1 MRVNNNLTDIYKKD
15 IPKQLNIFNYY
26 VMRYDA
32 YRVNPLFSYF
42 TVQDIA
48 ELNKIARSP
57 YYHGKMTEK
66 YDKIKEIMW
75 RRGFVLIGG
84 GTNRRAFECVYDPR
98 VVAKVATDSV
108 GFTSNLKEYVN
119 QNVLKPFCNK
129 IFEVTPCGTLALIE
143 RVVPIKDVFEY
154 TKYCSEIYDILFM
167 KFRNNEIAMDDIGC
181 NAMKNWGYRQGF
193 GPILLDYPTMYVAD
207 LKKRSCK
214 ALINGKLCNGTLDY
228 DDGFN
233 NIVCTEC
240 GTTYKA
246 VTLSKPK
253 GDSIYELLEA
263 VGYHKSTGKGATKKM
278 RFEIISSK
286 TGKVESSGNCDSR
299 SKYVNYSVNGPHVVA
314 NERTATKKH
323 KKIGIIITDSKTGEE
338 IGNSHNVKLE
348 DVAVVKPA
356 KKEEPKKVV
365 EQQKPEEP
373 VVEIDTNIK
382 NDFSIDYQEYTSTLL
397 SLNEDVIKAKDN
409 ASFKL
414 FEDVER
420 FKEMEKTVESEN
432 IDTSNESD
440 EENEVS
446 SINHTEE
453 DIEVTEPTVIDPPKL
468 KFEIE
473 DSKTYKVDLSN
484 VINNADE
491 FINRF
496 NQLNSGINFDVLNDP
511 EYTEMAQ
518 VELLKIINNSL
529 IVNNPYISEQ
539 EAKRIYDGMC
549 TATAFI
555 EEDCTNVISSDNVNN
570 SSCLLN
576 YVIDLMVGNNENIND
591 NNRLTRFE
599 MFFRLINIVK
609 NTKSFCISIINL
621 WKTLISTMSYDID
634 YNDDIKVFCIY
645 REIYDKYYEIISRAL
660 SDYRL
665 NIVVSGA
672 NKYSLTNII
681 SIISVGISELM
692 EIVNDEFGQ
701 YIKGDKYITIA
712 ISDYDTQ
719 ITDCSVDNIESCD
732 EEEEPVVVEEE
743 KSNESFRG
751 MSRKQ
756 RNKYQKRRKN
766 NRYDY

>member
-26 VMRYDA
+26 VMCYDA

-48 ELNKIARSP
+48 ELNKIAKSP

-143 RVVPIKDVFEY
+143 KVVPIKDVFEY
-154 TKYCSEIYDILFM
+154 TKYCREIYDILFM

-181 NAMKNWGYRQGF
+181 NALKNWGYRQGF
-193 GPILLDYPTMYVAD
+193 GPVLLDYPTMYVAD

-240 GTTYKA
+240 GTTYKS
-246 VTLSKPK
+246 VTLSKPQ

-263 VGYHKSTGKGATKKM
+263 VGYRKSTGKGATKKM

-314 NERTATKKH
+314 NERTVTKKQ

-338 IGNSHNVKLE
+338 IGNSHNVKLK
-348 DVAVVKPA
+348 DVAIVKPA
-356 KKEEPKKVV
+356 KKKEEPKKVV
-365 EQQKPEEP
+365 EEPKSKEP
-373 VVEIDTNIK
+373 VVVIDEDIK
-382 NDFSIDYQEYTSTLL
+382 NDFSIDYQKYTSVLL
-397 SLNEDVIKAKDN
+397 ELNEDVIKVKD
-409 ASFKL
+409 
-414 FEDVER
+414 DVVYFIEEM
-420 FKEMEKTVESEN
+420 KEAEETEN
-432 IDTSNESD
+432 IDTSDESD
-440 EENEVS
+440 DEEVA
-446 SINHTEE
+446 
-453 DIEVTEPTVIDPPKL
+453 VVEPAVVDSPKL
-468 KFEIE
+468 KFDIE
-473 DSKTYKVDLSN
+473 DAKTYKIINLSN
-484 VINNADE
+484 VITNADE

-518 VELLKIINNSL
+518 VELLKMINSSL
-529 IVNNPYISEQ
+529 TVNNPYISEQ
-539 EAKRIYDGMC
+539 EAKRIYNSMC
-549 TATAFI
+549 AATAFI
-555 EEDCTNVISSDNVNN
+555 EENRTNVISSDDVSN

-621 WKTLISTMSYDID
+621 WKTLVSTMSYDTD
-634 YNDDIKVFCIY
+634 YSDGVKIFCIY
-645 REIYDKYYEIISRAL
+645 REIYDKYYDIISKAL

-665 NIVVSGA
+665 NIVMSGA

-681 SIISVGISELM
+681 SIIGVGISELM

-732 EEEEPVVVEEE
+732 EEEPVVEEK

>member
-26 VMRYDA
+26 VMCYDV

-48 ELNKIARSP
+48 ELNKIAKSP
-57 YYHGKMTEK
+57 YYHGKMNEK

-143 RVVPIKDVFEY
+143 KVVPIKDAFEY
-154 TKYCSEIYDILFM
+154 TKYCREIYDILFM

-181 NAMKNWGYRQGF
+181 NALKNWGYRQNF
-193 GPILLDYPTMYVAD
+193 GPVLLDYPTMYVAD

-240 GTTYKA
+240 GTTYKS
-246 VTLSKPK
+246 VTLSKPQ

-278 RFEIISSK
+278 RFEIISFK
-286 TGKVESSGNCDSR
+286 TGKVESFGKCDSH

-314 NERTATKKH
+314 NERTVTKKQ

-338 IGNSHNVKLE
+338 IGDSHNVKLK

-356 KKEEPKKVV
+356 KKKEEPKKVV
-365 EQQKPEEP
+365 EEPKSEEP
-373 VVEIDTNIK
+373 VVVIDEDIK
-382 NDFSIDYQEYTSTLL
+382 NDFSIDYQKYTSALL
-397 SLNEDVIKAKDN
+397 ELNEDIIKVKDD
-409 ASFKL
+409 AIYFI
-414 FEDVER
+414 EEM
-420 FKEMEKTVESEN
+420 KEAEETEN
-432 IDTSNESD
+432 IDTSDESD
-440 EENEVS
+440 DEEVEV
-446 SINHTEE
+446 
-453 DIEVTEPTVIDPPKL
+453 VEPAVVDPPKL

-473 DSKTYKVDLSN
+473 DAKTYKVDLSN
-484 VINNADE
+484 VITNADE

-518 VELLKIINNSL
+518 VELLKMINSSL
-529 IVNNPYISEQ
+529 TINNPYISEQ
-539 EAKRIYDGMC
+539 EAKRIYNSMC

-555 EEDCTNVISSDNVNN
+555 EEDRTNVISSDDINN

-621 WKTLISTMSYDID
+621 WKTLISTMSYDVD
-634 YNDDIKVFCIY
+634 YSDDVKVFCIY
-645 REIYDKYYEIISRAL
+645 REIYDKYYDIISRAL

-665 NIVVSGA
+665 NIVVSGT

-719 ITDCSVDNIESCD
+719 ITDCSVDNIESYD
-732 EEEEPVVVEEE
+732 EEEPVVVKED
-743 KSNESFRG
+743 KPNESFRG

-756 RNKYQKRRKN
+756 RNKYQKKHRKN
-766 NRYDY
+766 NRDDY

>member
-26 VMRYDA
+26 VMCYDA

-143 RVVPIKDVFEY
+143 KVVPIKDAFEY
-154 TKYCSEIYDILFM
+154 TKYCREIYDILFM

-181 NAMKNWGYRQGF
+181 NALKNWGYRQGF
-193 GPILLDYPTMYVAD
+193 GPVLLDYPTMYVAD

-240 GTTYKA
+240 GTTYKS
-246 VTLSKPK
+246 VTLSKPQ
-253 GDSIYELLEA
+253 GDNIYELLEA
-263 VGYHKSTGKGATKKM
+263 VGYRKSTGKGATKKM
-278 RFEIISSK
+278 RFEIINSK
-286 TGKVESSGNCDSR
+286 TGKVESAGNCDSH
-299 SKYVNYSVNGPHVVA
+299 SKYVNYSVNGPHIVA
-314 NERTATKKH
+314 NERTVTKKH

-420 FKEMEKTVESEN
+420 FKEMEKTAESEN

-440 EENEVS
+440 EENEAS

-453 DIEVTEPTVIDPPKL
+453 DIEVTEPAVIDPPKL

-484 VINNADE
+484 VITNADE

-518 VELLKIINNSL
+518 VELLKMINNSL

-555 EEDCTNVISSDNVNN
+555 EEDCTNIISSDDVNN

-634 YNDDIKVFCIY
+634 YSDDVKVFCIY

-732 EEEEPVVVEEE
+732 KEEEPVVVEEK

-756 RNKYQKRRKN
+756 RNKYQKHRKN

>member
-26 VMRYDA
+26 VMCYDA

-143 RVVPIKDVFEY
+143 KVVPIKDAFEY
-154 TKYCSEIYDILFM
+154 TKYCREIYDILFM

-181 NAMKNWGYRQGF
+181 NALKNWGYRQGF
-193 GPILLDYPTMYVAD
+193 GPVLLDYPTMYVAD

-240 GTTYKA
+240 GTTYKS
-246 VTLSKPK
+246 VTLSKPQ
-253 GDSIYELLEA
+253 GDNIYELLEA
-263 VGYHKSTGKGATKKM
+263 VGYRKSTGKGATKKM
-278 RFEIISSK
+278 RFEIINSK
-286 TGKVESSGNCDSR
+286 TGKVESAGNCDSH
-299 SKYVNYSVNGPHVVA
+299 SKYVNYSVNGPHIVA
-314 NERTATKKH
+314 NERTVTKKH

-420 FKEMEKTVESEN
+420 FKEMEKTAESEN
-432 IDTSNESD
+432 
-440 EENEVS
+440 
-446 SINHTEE
+446 
-453 DIEVTEPTVIDPPKL
+453 IEVTEPAVIDPPKL

-484 VINNADE
+484 VITNADE

-518 VELLKIINNSL
+518 VELLKMINNSL

-555 EEDCTNVISSDNVNN
+555 EEEDCTNIISSDDVNN

-634 YNDDIKVFCIY
+634 YSDDVKVFCIY

-732 EEEEPVVVEEE
+732 KEEEPVVVEEK

-756 RNKYQKRRKN
+756 RNKYQKHRKN

>member
-26 VMRYDA
+26 VMCYDA

-48 ELNKIARSP
+48 ELNKIAKSP

-143 RVVPIKDVFEY
+143 KVVPIKDAFEY
-154 TKYCSEIYDILFM
+154 TKYCREIYDILFM

-181 NAMKNWGYRQGF
+181 NALKNWGYRQGF
-193 GPILLDYPTMYVAD
+193 GPVLLDYPTMYVAD

-240 GTTYKA
+240 GTTYKS
-246 VTLSKPK
+246 VTLSKPQ

-263 VGYHKSTGKGATKKM
+263 VGYRKSTGKGATKKM

-286 TGKVESSGNCDSR
+286 GKVESSRNCDSR
-299 SKYVNYSVNGPHVVA
+299 SKYVNYSVNGPHVIA
-314 NERTATKKH
+314 NEKTITKKQ

-356 KKEEPKKVV
+356 KKKEPKKVV
-365 EQQKPEEP
+365 VEDPKSEEP
-373 VVEIDTNIK
+373 VVVIDENIK
-382 NDFSIDYQEYTSTLL
+382 NDFSIDYQKYTSILL
-397 SLNEDVIKAKDN
+397 ELNEDIIKVKDDAVYFTYAFN
-409 ASFKL
+409 C
-414 FEDVER
+414 R
-420 FKEMEKTVESEN
+420 TTEN
-432 IDTSNESD
+432 IDTSDKSDD
-440 EENEVS
+440 EEVA
-446 SINHTEE
+446 
-453 DIEVTEPTVIDPPKL
+453 VVEPVVVDSPKL

-473 DSKTYKVDLSN
+473 DAKTYKTINLSN
-484 VINNADE
+484 VITNADE

-518 VELLKIINNSL
+518 VELLKMINSSL
-529 IVNNPYISEQ
+529 TINNPYISEQ
-539 EAKRIYDGMC
+539 EAKRIYNSMC
-549 TATAFI
+549 AATAFI
-555 EEDCTNVISSDNVNN
+555 EEDCTNVISSDDVSN

-576 YVIDLMVGNNENIND
+576 YVIDLMVSNNENIND

-621 WKTLISTMSYDID
+621 WKTLISTMSYDTD
-634 YNDDIKVFCIY
+634 YSDNVKVFCIY
-645 REIYDKYYEIISRAL
+645 REIYDKYYDIISKAL

-665 NIVVSGA
+665 NIVMSGT

-681 SIISVGISELM
+681 SIIGVGISELM

-732 EEEEPVVVEEE
+732 EEEHVVEEK

>member
-26 VMRYDA
+26 VMCYDA

-48 ELNKIARSP
+48 ELNKIAKSP
-57 YYHGKMTEK
+57 YYHGKMNEK

-154 TKYCSEIYDILFM
+154 TKYCREIYDILFM

-181 NAMKNWGYRQGF
+181 NALKNWGYRQNF
-193 GPILLDYPTMYVAD
+193 GPVLLDYPTMYVAD

-240 GTTYKA
+240 GTTYKS
-246 VTLSKPK
+246 VTLSKPQ

-263 VGYHKSTGKGATKKM
+263 VGYRKSTGKGATKKM

-314 NERTATKKH
+314 NERTVTKKQ

-338 IGNSHNVKLE
+338 IGDSHNVKLK
-348 DVAVVKPA
+348 DVAIVKPA
-356 KKEEPKKVV
+356 KKKEEPKKVV
-365 EQQKPEEP
+365 EEPKSEEP
-373 VVEIDTNIK
+373 VVVIDEDIK
-382 NDFSIDYQEYTSTLL
+382 NDFSIDYQKYTSVLL
-397 SLNEDVIKAKDN
+397 ELNEDIIKVKDD
-409 ASFKL
+409 AVYFI
-414 FEDVER
+414 EEM
-420 FKEMEKTVESEN
+420 KEAEETEN
-432 IDTSNESD
+432 IDTSDESND
-440 EENEVS
+440 EEVEV
-446 SINHTEE
+446 
-453 DIEVTEPTVIDPPKL
+453 VEPAVVDPPKL

-473 DSKTYKVDLSN
+473 DAKTYKVDLSN
-484 VINNADE
+484 VITNVDE

-518 VELLKIINNSL
+518 VELLKMINSSL
-529 IVNNPYISEQ
+529 TVNNPYISEQ
-539 EAKRIYDGMC
+539 EAKRIYNSMC

-555 EEDCTNVISSDNVNN
+555 EEDRTNVISSDDVNN

-621 WKTLISTMSYDID
+621 WKTLVSTMSYDTD
-634 YNDDIKVFCIY
+634 YSDDVKVFCIY
-645 REIYDKYYEIISRAL
+645 REIYDKYYDIISKAL

-665 NIVVSGA
+665 NIVMSGA

-681 SIISVGISELM
+681 SIIGVGISELM

-719 ITDCSVDNIESCD
+719 ITDCSVDNIESYD
-732 EEEEPVVVEEE
+732 EEEPVVEEK